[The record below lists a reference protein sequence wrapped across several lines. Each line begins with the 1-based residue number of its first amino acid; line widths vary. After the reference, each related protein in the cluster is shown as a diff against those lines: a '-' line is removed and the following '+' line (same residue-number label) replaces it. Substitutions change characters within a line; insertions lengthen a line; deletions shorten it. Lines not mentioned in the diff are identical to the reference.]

1 MRARGEVSRSQVYF
15 QPGLRPKGK
24 QVYLDSW
31 QGAVG
36 WPHGAGL
43 GLLRGWGR
51 GWEACINNGV
61 SEWPQ
66 VLLTQSCG
74 MRRKTQVT
82 REGRI
87 LG

>member
-1 MRARGEVSRSQVYF
+1 MGRSQAHF
-15 QPGLRPKGK
+15 HPGLRPKRK

-31 QGAVG
+31 QEAVG

-43 GLLRGWGR
+43 GLSRVGLWR
-51 GWEACINNGV
+51 EACVNNGV
-61 SEWPQ
+61 AEWPQ
-66 VLLTQSCG
+66 VLLTRSCL

-82 REGRI
+82 REQRT